1 MGYTVTHNSSSENQ
15 KSVMV
20 SVQTFTATG
29 LPPNVM
35 YTFGVQ
41 AISRSNGSGPTTT
54 IEVETSSP
62 QGY

>member
-1 MGYTVTHNSSSENQ
+1 MGYTVTYNSSSENQ

-29 LPPNVM
+29 LPPSAT

-41 AISRSNGSGPTTT
+41 AISQSNGPGPATI
-54 IEVETSSP
+54 IEVGTLSP
-62 QGY
+62 QG